1 MSTKRIGKAGL
12 MLGWCIGGRVRTL
25 REAPDER
32 LVGETREEGDEL
44 RALGAR
50 QRGAR
55 QAAVVMPAP
64 GGSRALRE
72 ARIVVEHRF
81 QRGEAAVVH
90 VRRGEGNV
98 AQRRHAHRLLA
109 RAVTREARPARRPRR
124 VAPAAGEIDSRLTPR
139 AAPGAWE

>member
-1 MSTKRIGKAGL
+1 MSSKRIGKAGL

-44 RALGAR
+44 RALRAR

-64 GGSRALRE
+64 GGSRALPE
-72 ARIVVEHRF
+72 ARIAVEHPF
-81 QRGEAAVVH
+81 QPGAAAAVP

-98 AQRRHAHRLLA
+98 ARRSHACRLLA
-109 RAVTREARPARRPRR
+109 RAVSPGSRP
-124 VAPAAGEIDSRLTPR
+124 S
-139 AAPGAWE
+139 

>member
-1 MSTKRIGKAGL
+1 MSSKRIGKAGL

-72 ARIVVEHRF
+72 ERIVVGPRI
-81 QRGEAAVVH
+81 QRGGAAVVLVSVSYGTVLNGQLQH
-90 VRRGEGNV
+90 
-98 AQRRHAHRLLA
+98 HLL
-109 RAVTREARPARRPRR
+109 PR
-124 VAPAAGEIDSRLTPR
+124 
-139 AAPGAWE
+139 